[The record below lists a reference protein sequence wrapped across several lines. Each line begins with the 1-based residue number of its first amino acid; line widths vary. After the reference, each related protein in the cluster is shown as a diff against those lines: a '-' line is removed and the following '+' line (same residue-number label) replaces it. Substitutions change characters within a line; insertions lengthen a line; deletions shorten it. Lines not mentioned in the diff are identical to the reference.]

1 MTRGEVLER
10 LDTLITAGHFDDMN
24 SLFREHA
31 VEGLGTHAGDRIL
44 SLSGHEGAYFSG
56 WDIDFTH
63 DNDLAEVS
71 HLDHAAAASLFRSG
85 IQTKAA
91 VPVEVS
97 SILAIHRHADPVA
110 LSHKIAVAG
119 K

>member
-56 WDIDFTH
+56 WDIDFTTTTTSLKCH
-63 DNDLAEVS
+63 TWIMQPRP
-71 HLDHAAAASLFRSG
+71 ASCGLESRRRPLFRW
-85 IQTKAA
+85 K
-91 VPVEVS
+91 
-97 SILAIHRHADPVA
+97 
-110 LSHKIAVAG
+110 
-119 K
+119 